1 VALKKLLWAA
11 ASSYIDIEFRHH
23 MEEIK
28 KLNPAAFE
36 YLEKIDPSGWS
47 SATFLST
54 TSLSVSTHISL
65 RLVTSRF

>member
-1 VALKKLLWAA
+1 VALKELLWAA
-11 ASSYIDIEFRHH
+11 ASSYTDIEFRHN

-28 KLNPAAFE
+28 KLNHAAFE
-36 YLEKIDPSGWS
+36 DHGSVTIQ

-54 TSLSVSTHISL
+54 TSLSVSTHISS